1 MRYWNKILKEW
12 SYRVG
17 AIKPKDEKHLYQL
30 EKILTEQGWSY
41 EAIEEIKNNL
51 LLEVGD
57 TSATTFYHEFITGA
71 VVGGWNPGTINT

>member
-51 LLEVGD
+51 LL
-57 TSATTFYHEFITGA
+57 
-71 VVGGWNPGTINT
+71 